1 LHPIIL
7 KACSSGSIYRENRMI
22 ALDILQVVVFPGIL
36 FLLVLAFFYEWVDRK
51 LFARV
56 QNRYGP
62 LNTGPA
68 GLFQPVADFVKLLS
82 KEDIVPNVCDKII
95 FSAGPIIYFTLPLTA
110 LFVMPI
116 ASNTGLAAFDG
127 DLFFVMFIF
136 TLMIITVFL
145 SGWSSM
151 NRFSIIGGVRAIL
164 QMVSFEIPL
173 SLALIGPALAAQSL
187 SISTISQWQS
197 TATWT
202 IFLQP
207 IGFSVL
213 VICSLAELENA
224 PFNIPEA
231 ESEVVAGW
239 LTEFSGK
246 KLALIRLGKDVEV
259 VLVSALIATLYLG
272 GIQQLYFIPTAIIF
286 LIKTIAIV
294 LLLSFLRAIFA
305 RLRLDQSIIG
315 MWRYL
320 LPLAILQIILIEV
333 GIGK

>member
-1 LHPIIL
+1 
-7 KACSSGSIYRENRMI
+7 MI
-22 ALDILQVVVFPGIL
+22 ALDIFQILVFPGIL
-36 FLLVLAFFYEWVDRK
+36 FLLVLAFFYEWIDRK
-51 LFARV
+51 LFAKV

-62 LNTGPA
+62 LNTGLK
-68 GLFQPVADFVKLLS
+68 GLFQPVADFLKLLS
-82 KEDIVPNVCDKII
+82 KEDIVPNVCDKIV
-95 FSAGPIIYFTLPLTA
+95 FSAGPIIYFALPLTA
-110 LFVMPI
+110 LFVIPI
-116 ASNTGLAAFDG
+116 ASNTGLAAFEG
-127 DLFFVMFIF
+127 DLFFVMFVF
-136 TLMIITVFL
+136 TAMIITVFL

-151 NRFSIIGGVRAIL
+151 NRYSIIGGVRAIL
-164 QMVSFEIPL
+164 QMMSFEIPMA
-173 SLALIGPALAAQSL
+173 LALIGPALAARSL
-187 SISTISQWQS
+187 SISAISQWQS
-197 TATWT
+197 TATWS

-246 KLALIRLGKDVEV
+246 KLALIKLGKNVELI
-259 VLVSALIATLYLG
+259 LVSALIAALYLG
-272 GIQQLYFIPTAIIF
+272 GMQQVYFVPTAIIF
-286 LIKTIAIV
+286 LIKTISVV
-294 LLLSFLRAIFA
+294 LLLSFLRSIFA

-320 LPLAILQIILIEV
+320 LPLAILQIILIEI

>member
-1 LHPIIL
+1 
-7 KACSSGSIYRENRMI
+7 MI
-22 ALDILQVVVFPGIL
+22 ALDILQILIFPGIL

-51 LFARV
+51 LFAKV

-62 LNTGPA
+62 LHTGPA

-82 KEDIVPNVCDKII
+82 KEDIVPTICDKLI
-95 FSAGPIIYFTLPLTA
+95 FSAAPIIYLTLPLTA
-110 LFVMPI
+110 LFVIPI
-116 ASNTGLAAFDG
+116 ATNSAVAGFEG
-127 DLFFVMFIF
+127 DLLLIMFVF

-145 SGWSSM
+145 AGWSSM
-151 NRFSIIGGVRAIL
+151 NRYSIIGGVRAIL
-164 QMVSFEIPL
+164 QMMSFEIPMG
-173 SLALIGPALAAQSL
+173 LALIGPAIAAKSL

-202 IFLQP
+202 ILLQP

-213 VICSLAELENA
+213 VICLLAELESA

-239 LTEFSGK
+239 LTEYSGK
-246 KLALIRLGKDVEV
+246 KLAMFRLGRNLE
-259 VLVSALIATLYLG
+259 LILASALIAALYLG
-272 GIQQLYFIPTAIIF
+272 GIQQVAFIPTPVIF
-286 LIKTIAIV
+286 LIKTVAVV

-305 RLRLDQSIIG
+305 RLRLDQSISG

-320 LPLAILQIILIEV
+320 LPLAILQIILILA
-333 GIGK
+333 GIGIKVP